1 MQIQL
6 KVKKA
11 KIQRTF
17 ELEQCMYVTEKHLLT
32 NRAQQVLRF
41 STRMFVKIHS
51 SSSSSSVPV
60 LPPKADFFWRHFLR
74 SVRGIYIDC
83 RS

>member
-32 NRAQQVLRF
+32 NRPQQVLRVCKD
-41 STRMFVKIHS
+41 TC
-51 SSSSSSVPV
+51 SSSSSVPV
-60 LPPKADFFWRHFLR
+60 LPPKADFFWRHIFR